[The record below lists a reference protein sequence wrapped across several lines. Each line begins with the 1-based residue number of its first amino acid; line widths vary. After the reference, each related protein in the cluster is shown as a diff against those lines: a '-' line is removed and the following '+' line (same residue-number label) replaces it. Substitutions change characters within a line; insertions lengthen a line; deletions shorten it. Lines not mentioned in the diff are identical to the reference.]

1 MATGTSLWIQAFGLL
16 LALSG
21 WGKVAYDY
29 VTARPRI
36 RGRIFNV
43 MRGQMKDPRNATRT
57 LTSFVTYLYTVN
69 TRRNSMHLLDFE
81 LEIFFDGKW
90 VRLDRVYGIH
100 NVQNLGFNAPD
111 GTEIKIENFSKNL
124 IYRKN
129 EPVDYG
135 KPLHGWIVFAG
146 DASLHTADIAEYR
159 VSCIDAYRKKHVFV
173 TAPKDFENLY
183 LLQDMAGIAIPD
195 SAKSPSNP

>member
-1 MATGTSLWIQAFGLL
+1 MATGTPAWIQALGLL

-21 WGKVAYDY
+21 WGKVVYDY
-29 VTARPRI
+29 VAARPRI

-43 MRGQMKDPRNATRT
+43 MRGQMKHPSDEAKT
-57 LTSFVTYLYTVN
+57 LTSFIGYLYLLN
-69 TRRNSMHLLDFE
+69 TRRNSMHVLDFE
-81 LEIFFDGKW
+81 LEILFGGKW

-100 NVQNLGFNAPD
+100 NVQNLNFSAPD

-129 EPVDYG
+129 EAVDYG

-146 DASLHTADIAEYR
+146 EASLHKATIEKYK
-159 VSCIDAYRKKHVFV
+159 VTCIDAYRNKHVFE
-173 TAPKDFENLY
+173 TGPGEFENLY

-195 SAKSPSNP
+195 SARTNL

>member
-1 MATGTSLWIQAFGLL
+1 MATGTPLWIQALGLL

-21 WGKVAYDY
+21 WGKVVYDY
-29 VTARPRI
+29 VAARPKI

-43 MRGQMKDPRNATRT
+43 MRGHMKHPSDEARI
-57 LTSFVTYLYTVN
+57 LTSFVTYLYLIN

-81 LEIFFDGKW
+81 LEVNHGGQW

-100 NVQNLGFNAPD
+100 NVQNLRFDAPD
-111 GTEIKIENFSKNL
+111 GTEIKIESFNKNL

-146 DASLHTADIAEYR
+146 DPSLHEANIEKYKVTC
-159 VSCIDAYRKKHVFV
+159 VDAYRGRHTFE
-173 TAPKDFENLY
+173 TTRRDFENLN
-183 LLQDMAGIAIPD
+183 LLQDMAGIAIPE
-195 SAKSPSNP
+195 SARSNL